1 MKYKE
6 NVIPGGAHS
15 LVENSDDVL
24 LEIFQS
30 MLLSQNLKEPDKVWE
45 IGVGYPAFMFILSLL
60 TNNEVLGTDVG
71 ETFNQIAL
79 TAKTFM
85 NTKIVCSKSIQEKIT
100 NQPKPQQ
107 ITNPQKSQTIKRKTI
122 STSSDEDEDN
132 KSDKK
137 VRATPVVDLIND
149 KNETKDNLNSTG
161 EKEII
166 RLYNIS
172 LSESVMKRLG
182 PGEWLDDSL
191 IDVSL
196 KVSLTN
202 VSRELQKKVMIYST
216 HFYSKLIG
224 LKDNN
229 NKGSKEFCID
239 NIKYENVN
247 TWNKNISFF
256 ELKLACFPINILN
269 GHWNLCVILRPDKFS
284 LLIDNPKLTR
294 HQNEFR
300 IILMDSARSII
311 TRKTQSDAF
320 YMENILQN
328 MLKYTLQVSNTNIKY
343 NYQLLIYNLLK
354 EYKNKIKP
362 SMTEE
367 ELLISEKRFEGQQIL
382 CWYSKLSQQQ
392 NGFDCGV
399 YVIKYFEK
407 VLEYLTKVEADG
419 TIKDPKQFL
428 DKDDLLTPYEV
439 TDKRKELLKYFNNLA
454 ENKL

>member
-6 NVIPGGAHS
+6 NVLPGGAHS

-122 STSSDEDEDN
+122 SASSDEDEDN

-137 VRATPVVDLIND
+137 VRATPVTDLINE
-149 KNETKDNLNSTG
+149 NETKDNLNSTG
-161 EKEII
+161 EKAII
-166 RLYNIS
+166 CLYNIP
-172 LSESVMKRLG
+172 LSESDMKRLG
-182 PGEWLDDSL
+182 PGKWLNDSL

-196 KVSLTN
+196 QVSLTN
-202 VSRELQKKVMIYST
+202 FSRELQKKVMIYST
-216 HFYSKLIG
+216 YFYSKLIG

-300 IILMDSARSII
+300 IIIMDSALSII

-362 SMTEE
+362 SMTED
-367 ELLISEKRFEGQQIL
+367 ELLTSEKSFINKHML
-382 CWYSKLSQQQ
+382 CCYSKLSQQQ

-399 YVIKYFEK
+399 YVIRYFET
-407 VLEYLTKVEADG
+407 VLEYLTKVGADG
-419 TIKDPKQFL
+419 TKEDPKKFL
-428 DKDDLLTPYEV
+428 DRNDLLKADEV
-439 TDKRKELLKYFNNLA
+439 TYKRRELLKNFNNLA